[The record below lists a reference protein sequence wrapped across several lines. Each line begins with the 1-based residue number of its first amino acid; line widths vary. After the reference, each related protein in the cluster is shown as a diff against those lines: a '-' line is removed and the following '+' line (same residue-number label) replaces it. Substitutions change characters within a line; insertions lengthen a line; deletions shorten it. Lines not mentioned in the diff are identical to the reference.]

1 MSIFPDKWFFSL
13 ALGLVI
19 GFLNNAHH
27 LMLGLGGPVWN
38 LFFAASKWLID
49 ISTARSHF
57 EAATHNRPTVLWHQI
72 LQYVFCNISLI
83 NHRYINIYCHYI
95 CCHFEAIHNRPA
107 VLWHQMSS
115 AQIYSH
121 MAGES
126 QHMFSKS
133 KAPWIHLDAKIAV
146 NIVSLAA
153 IFNNSCTSYKSRI

>member
-1 MSIFPDKWFFSL
+1 MSIFPGKWFFSN

-27 LMLGLGGPVWN
+27 LMLGWVALCGIY
-38 LFFAASKWLID
+38 FFAASKWLID

-83 NHRYINIYCHYI
+83 NHRYINIYCDYI
-95 CCHFEAIHNRPA
+95 CCHFEATHTRPA

-121 MAGES
+121 MAGGS
-126 QHMFSKS
+126 QHMFFKS
-133 KAPWIHLDAKIAV
+133 KALWIHQDAKMAANIA
-146 NIVSLAA
+146 SLAA
-153 IFNNSCTSYKSRI
+153 IFINSCTSYKPRI